1 MVADPRST
9 SPDDPRG
16 QRRALA
22 AHRAE
27 LARERAEAMGRHPS
41 MLLARERVTPPAY
54 GPHMDERTHPDTRP
68 SSAVPASAAAAAA
81 ATGPTAAQ
89 QPLPFDRLPFDDEAH
104 HPIPFSLTARARR
117 AVAPHALPKLTVVT
131 DPAAHPDGTRSA
143 DPTPL
148 PAVVDDAAEVERS
161 DDTRAARARAL
172 RRAGT
177 SLGRIAR
184 QLGVDELV
192 VRAWVGEATA
202 AASVGVGTAHSA
214 SGEEAADTGVALA
227 RAAAA
232 HDARVRLRQDPGFA
246 AGLGLLA
253 GVADLDGHA
262 ITLTGGR
269 PEVLAR
275 AVVWLR
281 DVAGV
286 DPAQARVV
294 VRIGPALA
302 GDLVRHRW
310 ATTLGIPVTR
320 VVPTRWRGAP
330 SPDASDG
337 FVRFADADLATTLAG
352 WCDALLDPDD
362 GDPADI
368 AF

>member
-1 MVADPRST
+1 MRF
-9 SPDDPRG
+9 
-16 QRRALA
+16 
-22 AHRAE
+22 AE
-27 LARERAEAMGRHPS
+27 G
-41 MLLARERVTPPAY
+41 RVTPPTY
-54 GPHMDERTHPDTRP
+54 GPDMDESTHPDTHP
-68 SSAVPASAAAAAA
+68 SPPAPGSTPAVAASASAA
-81 ATGPTAAQ
+81 TGSTAAQ

-117 AVAPHALPKLTVVT
+117 AVAPHALPQLTLVT
-131 DPAAHPDGTRSA
+131 SPATVAGSSRGVSSTAPPGVADDPAE
-143 DPTPL
+143 L
-148 PAVVDDAAEVERS
+148 ERS

-202 AASVGVGTAHSA
+202 ASSVGASA
-214 SGEEAADTGVALA
+214 STQPVHPEGSDTGAALA

-232 HDARVRLRQDPGFA
+232 QDARARLRQDPGFA
-246 AGLGLLA
+246 AGLGLIA
-253 GVADLDGHA
+253 GLSDLDGHA
-262 ITLTGGR
+262 VTLTGGR
-269 PEVLAR
+269 PDVLAR
-275 AVVWLR
+275 AVAWLH
-281 DVAGV
+281 DVAGI

-294 VRIGPALA
+294 VRIGPAVA

-310 ATTLGIPVTR
+310 ATTLGIPVSR

-337 FVRFADADLATTLAG
+337 FVRFADPDLATTLAG
-352 WCDALLDPDD
+352 WCDALLAPDD
-362 GDPADI
+362 GDPADV